1 MGESDKMKKKNKLLA
16 VILLAAM
23 LLTACG
29 KHPSEAGV
37 EYLQNGDYKNAIEQ
51 FQTAI
56 DKNKNVGDAYR
67 GMGMAKWEQKDYKG
81 ALKAFKNAVK
91 NGAFEDG
98 TLYNLMGCCS
108 LELDKA
114 SDAVDYFKKA
124 QEDENNSADLT
135 QEISYNLIAAYEQSG
150 DYDNAKTQ
158 LKAYVDKYPDD
169 EKAQKDYDFWST
181 R

>member
-1 MGESDKMKKKNKLLA
+1 MKKKSSLLII
-16 VILLAAM
+16 ILSVAM

-29 KHPSEAGV
+29 KNPSEAGV
-37 EYLQNGDYKNAIEQ
+37 EYLKNGDYKNAIVQ
-51 FQTAI
+51 FQEAI
-56 DKNKNVGDAYR
+56 DKEINTGDAWR
-67 GMGMAKWEQKDYKG
+67 GMGMAKWEQKDYQG

-91 NGAFEDG
+91 NGVSGDG

-114 SDAVDYFKKA
+114 SEAVDYFKKA
-124 QEDENNSADLT
+124 QEDEENSDKLT

-150 DYDNAKTQ
+150 DYDNARTHLKEYIKT
-158 LKAYVDKYPDD
+158 YPED
-169 EKAQKDYDFWST
+169 EQAQKDYDFWST

>member
-1 MGESDKMKKKNKLLA
+1 MMKKKSSLLA
-16 VILLAAM
+16 VFLLAVM

-29 KHPSEAGV
+29 KNPSEAGV

-56 DKNKNVGDAYR
+56 DKEINVGDAYR
-67 GMGMAKWEQKDYKG
+67 GIGMAKWEQKDYKG

-91 NGAFEDG
+91 NGASGDG

-124 QEDENNSADLT
+124 QEDENNSDKLT

-150 DYDNAKTQ
+150 DYDSAKTH
-158 LKAYVDKYPDD
+158 LKEYVKNYPND
-169 EKAQKDYDFWST
+169 EKAKKDYDFWST

>member
-1 MGESDKMKKKNKLLA
+1 MKKKSRLTA

-29 KHPSEAGV
+29 KNPSEVGV

-91 NGAFEDG
+91 NGAFGDG

-124 QEDENNSADLT
+124 QEDEKNSADLT
-135 QEISYNLIAAYEQSG
+135 QEISYNLIVAYEQSG
-150 DYDNAKTQ
+150 DYDNAKAQ